1 MQHTLTSGRLLIRNS
16 VINLAGKLVPMA
28 LAIVTLPYVIQH
40 LGDARAGV
48 FQLSWVLLGY
58 FNLFDFGI
66 GRAMVKFASES
77 LAKGQQQEVNHWMVT
92 VNRVL
97 WWISVPLVLVMI
109 FVIPLFMAN
118 ESSIPADLVAETKI
132 AAFGIALYI
141 PFLLTFFS
149 YIGVLETWQ
158 RFDIIN
164 KYQIAYGVLW
174 YVTPVVGLQI
184 TDRIDILVFS
194 LLVLRLMH
202 WLIIRWHAHRLMRGS
217 DKGEYRSDYLPD
229 LLRFSKWI
237 VLINIGALFIS
248 HIDRMLIYWTIDSA
262 AMVWYNTPFDVVLK
276 VTVIPMAFAGVLF
289 PAFANAYTGDPQR
302 AGFIYRGYRNVTLL
316 IVFPLCAFVSFLAP
330 ELISAWLGLSME
342 PDRLAVFMQESI
354 LPMKL
359 LVFGVLSIS
368 VGLIPSSYL
377 QSTGRPDVIAKVHLL
392 QIPFFLLALFFALSN
407 YGISGVAAVV
417 SIRMVLD
424 TIILIAMV
432 WKLQANRDSNVVHE
446 VWPTLLAVI
455 LLTLPFLPLSIG
467 LKISM
472 MVLSSIV
479 FTVLVWTYGMRP
491 EEREFIYTKLGFLK

>member
-1 MQHTLTSGRLLIRNS
+1 
-16 VINLAGKLVPMA
+16 MA
-28 LAIVTLPYVIQH
+28 LAIVTMPYVIQH
-40 LGDARAGV
+40 LGDAKAGI

-77 LAKGQQQEVNHWMVT
+77 LAKGRIQEVNHWMVT

-109 FVIPLFMAN
+109 FIIPLFMAN
-118 ESSIPADLVAETKI
+118 ENSIPADLVVETKI
-132 AAFGIALYI
+132 AAYGIAMYI

-164 KYQIAYGVLW
+164 KYQVSYGILW
-174 YVTPVVGLQI
+174 YVIPVIGLQF
-184 TDRIDILVFS
+184 TDRIDVLVFS
-194 LLVLRLMH
+194 LLILRLMH
-202 WLIIRWHAHRLMRGS
+202 WFIIRWHAHYLMNGS
-217 DKGEYRSDYLPD
+217 DKGEYRSDFLPD
-229 LLRFSKWI
+229 LWKFSKWI

-289 PAFANAYTGDPQR
+289 PAFANAYSGDQKR
-302 AGFIYRGYRNVTLL
+302 ADFIYRGYRNVTLL
-316 IVFPLCAFVSFLAP
+316 IVFPLCAFLSFLAP
-330 ELISAWLGLSME
+330 ELMWAWLGLSME
-342 PDRLAVFMQESI
+342 PARLAVFMQESI

-377 QSTGRPDVIAKVHLL
+377 QSTGRPDLIAKVHLA
-392 QIPFFLLALFFALSN
+392 QIPFFLAALFFALPK

-417 SIRMVLD
+417 SLRMVID
-424 TIILIAMV
+424 VCILIALT
-432 WKLQANRDSNVVHE
+432 WKLQADQESNLLHE
-446 VWPTLLAVI
+446 LWPTLLAIILLFIPFWPMSVALKI
-455 LLTLPFLPLSIG
+455 SLLALLTL
-467 LKISM
+467 
-472 MVLSSIV
+472 V
-479 FTVLVWTYGMRP
+479 FTFLVWTYGMRL
-491 EEREFIYTKLGFLK
+491 EEREFIFQKLGFLK

>member
-1 MQHTLTSGRLLIRNS
+1 
-16 VINLAGKLVPMA
+16 
-28 LAIVTLPYVIQH
+28 
-40 LGDARAGV
+40 
-48 FQLSWVLLGY
+48 
-58 FNLFDFGI
+58 
-66 GRAMVKFASES
+66 
-77 LAKGQQQEVNHWMVT
+77 
-92 VNRVL
+92 
-97 WWISVPLVLVMI
+97 
-109 FVIPLFMAN
+109 
-118 ESSIPADLVAETKI
+118 
-132 AAFGIALYI
+132 
-141 PFLLTFFS
+141 
-149 YIGVLETWQ
+149 
-158 RFDIIN
+158 
-164 KYQIAYGVLW
+164 
-174 YVTPVVGLQI
+174 
-184 TDRIDILVFS
+184 
-194 LLVLRLMH
+194 
-202 WLIIRWHAHRLMRGS
+202 
-217 DKGEYRSDYLPD
+217 
-229 LLRFSKWI
+229 
-237 VLINIGALFIS
+237 
-248 HIDRMLIYWTIDSA
+248 
-262 AMVWYNTPFDVVLK
+262 
-276 VTVIPMAFAGVLF
+276 
-289 PAFANAYTGDPQR
+289 
-302 AGFIYRGYRNVTLL
+302 
-316 IVFPLCAFVSFLAP
+316 
-330 ELISAWLGLSME
+330 
-342 PDRLAVFMQESI
+342 MQESI

>member
-1 MQHTLTSGRLLIRNS
+1 
-16 VINLAGKLVPMA
+16 MA
-28 LAIVTLPYVIQH
+28 LAIVSMPYVIQH
-40 LGDARAGV
+40 LGDAKAGI

-77 LAKGQQQEVNHWMVT
+77 LAKGHSHEVNHWMVT

-97 WWISVPLVLVMI
+97 WWISVPLVMVMI
-109 FVIPLFMAN
+109 FIIPLFMAN
-118 ESSIPADLVAETKI
+118 ENSIPTDLIAETKI
-132 AAFGIALYI
+132 AAFGIAMYI

-164 KYQIAYGVLW
+164 KYQVSYGVLW
-174 YVTPVVGLQI
+174 YVIPVIGLQF
-184 TDRIDILVFS
+184 TDRIDVLVFS
-194 LLVLRLMH
+194 LLLLRLMH
-202 WLIIRWHAHRLMRGS
+202 WFIIRWHAHQLMRGS
-217 DKGEYRSDYLPD
+217 DKGEYQADFLPD
-229 LLRFSKWI
+229 LLKFSKWI

-289 PAFANAYTGDPQR
+289 PAFANAYTGDQKR

-316 IVFPLCAFVSFLAP
+316 IVFPLCAFLSFLAP
-330 ELISAWLGLSME
+330 ELMSAWLGLSME
-342 PDRLAVFMQESI
+342 PARLAVFMQESI

-377 QSTGRPDVIAKVHLL
+377 QSTGRPDLIAKVHLI
-392 QIPFFLLALFFALSN
+392 QIPFFLAALFLALSK

-417 SIRMVLD
+417 SLRMVLD
-424 TIILIAMV
+424 TFILIAMV
-432 WKLQANRDSNVVHE
+432 WKLQTDQESSLLQE
-446 VWPTLLAVI
+446 LWPTLLAII
-455 LLTLPFLPLSIG
+455 LLFISFWPMSVVM
-467 LKISM
+467 KISLLA
-472 MVLSSIV
+472 LSTLV
-479 FTVLVWTYGMRP
+479 FTALVWTYGMRL
-491 EEREFIYTKLGFLK
+491 EEREFIYQKLGFLN